1 MVLDRV
7 RELIAEQ
14 MCLDVNKVTADSR
27 IIEDI
32 GADSLDVV
40 EMLMTVEEE
49 WGIIVDDEDMR
60 KFSTVA
66 SVVEYIESKIK

>member
-14 MCLDVNKVTADSR
+14 MCLDMDKVTADSL
-27 IIEDI
+27 IIDDI
-32 GADSLDVV
+32 GADSLDIV

-49 WGIIVDDEDMR
+49 WDIIVDDDDMR
-60 KFSTVA
+60 KFTTVA
-66 SVVEYIESKIK
+66 SVAEYIENKIK